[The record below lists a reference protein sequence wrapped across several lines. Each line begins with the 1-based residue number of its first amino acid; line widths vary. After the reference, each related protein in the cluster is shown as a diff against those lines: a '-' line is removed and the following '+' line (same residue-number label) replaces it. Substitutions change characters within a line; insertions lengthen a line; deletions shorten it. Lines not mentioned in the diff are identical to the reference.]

1 MAMSSLWIQGGR
13 EMSYELYDFNGGLY
27 VYKNGVYTKYRQTT
41 LDEWTEEEIEKRNLA
56 SRKNVWMGEK

>member
-1 MAMSSLWIQGGR
+1 
-13 EMSYELYDFNGGLY
+13 MSYELYDFNGGLY